1 MRRRQGELWRVAGS
15 RERGALPMAV
25 DSQAAEDLLV
35 GFATKSTARL
45 GQGRAMALLQLASRV
60 IALSPASPVHPSYSC
75 LALSITATA
84 TGAGPSCPCREEVV
98 SFTPGM
104 SSYNLL
110 GKSAPK
116 IRTDAPQA
124 AEAPGAGTAAV
135 AYPGCPWKPEKPAA
149 SEGQALVNMPQ

>member
-1 MRRRQGELWRVAGS
+1 MAGS
-15 RERGALPMAV
+15 WEKGVLPVAV

-45 GQGRAMALLQLASRV
+45 RQGRAMALPQLVSRV
-60 IALSPASPVHPSYSC
+60 IALSPASPVHPSCSC

-84 TGAGPSCPCREEVV
+84 TGAGPSCPCGKELV
-98 SFTPGM
+98 SFTPGT

-116 IRTDAPQA
+116 ILTDAPQA